1 MPVGP
6 LRCRQLISKCSWA
19 SAEMTHGFG
28 LIWQR
33 FHGSGQHLMV
43 DSGSNLY
50 LVNGRWQKRDVSF
63 SARKDARAASRPE
76 HLGEDARRRDE
87 VQYQEFMRW
96 SALLALEL
104 GSRRRL
110 RLFVSTCASAAVV
123 VPTCASAAV
132 AHGSLTQCS
141 GRMNLFFPTP
151 PRHIAKLQ
159 EFFS

>member
-1 MPVGP
+1 M
-6 LRCRQLISKCSWA
+6 
-19 SAEMTHGFG
+19 
-28 LIWQR
+28 
-33 FHGSGQHLMV
+33 
-43 DSGSNLY
+43 
-50 LVNGRWQKRDVSF
+50 
-63 SARKDARAASRPE
+63 
-76 HLGEDARRRDE
+76 
-87 VQYQEFMRW
+87 QYQEFMRW

-132 AHGSLTQCS
+132 VLPTCASAAVVVPPCASAAVAHGSLTQCS